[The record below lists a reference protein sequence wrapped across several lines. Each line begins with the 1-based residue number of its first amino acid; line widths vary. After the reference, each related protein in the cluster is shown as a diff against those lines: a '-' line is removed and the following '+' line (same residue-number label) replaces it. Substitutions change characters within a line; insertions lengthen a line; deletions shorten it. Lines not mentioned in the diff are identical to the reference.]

1 MSELIQIGANA
12 AVELTGCPVGV
23 PAIVS
28 CADQRTY
35 DRYLEFFA
43 AHIRNVNTR
52 AAYSTAAVKFFG
64 WCERH
69 GIAELETIRRLHVA
83 AYIEELTLALAAP
96 TVKQNLAALRMLFDY
111 LGVPRDNP
119 VEGVRGPKHVV
130 RMGRTPVLSA
140 EQARTL
146 LASID
151 INTIAGRRDAA
162 LISLMVYTFARVS
175 AAVGVQIEDYH
186 FHGARRWVRLHEK
199 GSREHSVPLHHRAEE
214 AIDAYVTAAG
224 LSGLKGPLFR
234 TIDRHGKLSS
244 AGMTRFTAWEMVK
257 RRAKA
262 AGIVGDVTNH
272 TFRATGITVYLE
284 NGGTIENA
292 RNIAAHASIKTTQT
306 YDRRSEAIT
315 LDEISRIRL

>member
-1 MSELIQIGANA
+1 MTILLESPERTS
-12 AVELTGCPVGV
+12 VSVGSATSGL
-23 PAIVS
+23 PAIILNS
-28 CADQRTY
+28 DGRTY
-35 DRYLEFFA
+35 ERYLEFFA
-43 AHIRNVNTR
+43 AHIRNRNTR
-52 AAYSTAAVKFFG
+52 QAYSTAAAKFFD
-64 WCERH
+64 WCARQDLND
-69 GIAELETIRRLHVA
+69 LEQITRLHVA
-83 AYIEELTLALAAP
+83 AYIEGLTLAQAAP

-111 LGVPRDNP
+111 LGVPRNNP

-140 EQARTL
+140 DQARML
-146 LASID
+146 LESID
-151 INTIAGRRDAA
+151 TSTIAGLRDAA
-162 LISLMVYTFARVS
+162 LISVMVYTFARVS
-175 AAVGVQIEDYH
+175 AAVGLQVDDYH
-186 FHGARRWVRLHEK
+186 FHGARRWVRLYEK

-214 AIDAYVTAAG
+214 AIEAYVTAAG
-224 LSGLKGPLFR
+224 LAGQKGPLFR
-234 TIDRHGKLSS
+234 TIDRQGQLTSS
-244 AGMTRFTAWEMVK
+244 GMTRFTAWEMVK

-306 YDRRSEAIT
+306 YDRREERIT